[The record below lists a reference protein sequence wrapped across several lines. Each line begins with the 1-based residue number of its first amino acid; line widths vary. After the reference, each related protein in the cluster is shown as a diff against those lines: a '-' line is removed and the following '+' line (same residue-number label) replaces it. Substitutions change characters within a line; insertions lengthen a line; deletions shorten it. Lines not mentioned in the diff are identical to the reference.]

1 MSLMIESLRRF
12 SIDTCNNLVKRAGD
26 ISVITPDHSLNERVE
41 AGNVVVLSVLVNK
54 RGSVLLTPSSQQG
67 DY

>member
-41 AGNVVVLSVLVNK
+41 AGNVVVLSVLVD
-54 RGSVLLTPSSQQG
+54 S
-67 DY
+67 Y